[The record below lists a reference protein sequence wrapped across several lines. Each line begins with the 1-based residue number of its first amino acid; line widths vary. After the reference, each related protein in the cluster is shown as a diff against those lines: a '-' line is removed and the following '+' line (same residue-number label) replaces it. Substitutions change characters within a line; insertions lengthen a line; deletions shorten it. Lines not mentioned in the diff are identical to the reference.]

1 MASQRYPQWFATVR
15 EIDQMLASNP
25 SNWREYL
32 NDARSI
38 LDDVEASGFVNE
50 TAQTADQVWL
60 IGILQQLAFSE
71 PDTGSPRD
79 IAEWCLRQWLTILQ
93 TRPQNVPALK
103 GEISALFT
111 HPIDPL

>member
-15 EIDQMLASNP
+15 EIDQMLTSNP
-25 SNWREYL
+25 SNWRDHL
-32 NDARSI
+32 DDARSI
-38 LDDVEASGFVNE
+38 LDDIEASGFINE

-79 IAEWCLRQWLTILQ
+79 IAEWCLRQWLTVLQ
-93 TRPQNVPALK
+93 TRSQNVSALK
-103 GEISALFT
+103 GEISIVFYVV
-111 HPIDPL
+111 H